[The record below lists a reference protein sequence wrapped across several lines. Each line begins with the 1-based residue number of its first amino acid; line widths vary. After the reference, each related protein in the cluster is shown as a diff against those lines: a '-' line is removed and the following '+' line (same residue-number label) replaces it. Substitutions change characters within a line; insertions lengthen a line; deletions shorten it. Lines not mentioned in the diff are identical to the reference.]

1 MSAARKDN
9 DDIFW
14 NNLMSLANQDESVI
28 EQAIIRATDPK
39 TGRVRLKS
47 VTRRILEQTNPALL
61 ATIDAAQEFA
71 RTVNYKDGIR
81 NLPHLQRVYNLA
93 ARDPL
98 LPRTIF
104 KEAAQCLS
112 PDTKA
117 PLCSIIEPI
126 VERHEYRL
134 SLH

>member
-1 MSAARKDN
+1 MSAARKN
-9 DDIFW
+9 DDDAFW
-14 NNLMSLANQDESVI
+14 NNLMDLANQDESVI
-28 EQAIIRATDPK
+28 QQAIAHATDPK

-61 ATIDAAQEFA
+61 ATMDAAQEFA
-71 RTVNYKDGIR
+71 RAVNYKDGIR

-98 LPRTIF
+98 LPRAIF
-104 KEAAQCLS
+104 KEAVQSFA

-126 VERHEYRL
+126 VARHEFRL
-134 SLH
+134 SVH